1 MKKLRLSKRMFVCMG
16 FQYID
21 ECMYVGK
28 TDLVSVAE
36 EYAHAM
42 GMADTPAI
50 PNKVLK
56 KMGLYVRPY
65 IHTVHACD
73 VLHSY
78 RLIYNALSIAS
89 KNVPGLKASADL
101 PRTPRN
107 APKKVDITSHTLR
120 TYIHIHT
127 HSNID
132 SDIHTYMHLMRALIL
147 TYIILQKGPGSG
159 PGFAGSHPVQK
170 KAYQQKQRMDKR

>member
-1 MKKLRLSKRMFVCMG
+1 
-16 FQYID
+16 
-21 ECMYVGK
+21 MYLGK

-127 HSNID
+127 HTNID
-132 SDIHTYMHLMRALIL
+132 SDIHTYIHAPYARTN
-147 TYIILQKGPGSG
+147 TYLHNITERTGIGSG
-159 PGFAGSHPVQK
+159 IRGFAPGPEEGVSAEAENGQEVDLTQ
-170 KAYQQKQRMDKR
+170 